1 MVCLKVAFHLQQQ
14 IDILDDFMTA
24 LKDFGY
30 VKIDRM
36 NMHCKSLWIKCKMHT
51 FNLNNAKAMR
61 MINYQTEDLM
71 WKKKK
76 SKWFKWK
83 ADISPSS
90 QPLGH
95 YF

>member
-30 VKIDRM
+30 
-36 NMHCKSLWIKCKMHT
+36 
-51 FNLNNAKAMR
+51 LNNAKAMR
-61 MINYQTEDLM
+61 MINYQTEELM

-76 SKWFKWK
+76 KSK
-83 ADISPSS
+83 
-90 QPLGH
+90 
-95 YF
+95 